1 MHANRTP
8 DGSVEP
14 VPSVPIEPVPWNDP
28 GSGRS
33 RRAGLRRGLVAV
45 LVLVIFSAGVL
56 VGQGA
61 HPEVL
66 GAAAAPDA
74 SAAASHQPGGPGSVV
89 PDGVPEDFGVFW
101 QALKLV
107 QDRFVDPTKLGD
119 ESLTWGAIRGM
130 VDSLGDTGHTVFLTP
145 DQVQAQSDQMSGRIS
160 GIGIMVDT
168 RAGVPLIISVFDG
181 SPADKAGLRAGDLIT
196 SVDGQATERLTL
208 DEVIKR
214 VRGAAGT
221 TVNLG
226 ITHRDGTTDEVP
238 IVRAEIV
245 VPTASWAFVPGTK
258 IADIRLAEFSQGAA
272 DGVRSALT
280 EALAQGAESVV
291 LDLRGNPGGLV
302 DEAINIA
309 GLFLPEGSTVY
320 GQQDRSGTRTE
331 VPTTSTPIAPDLPLV
346 VLTDYG
352 SASSSEIVA
361 AALRDNGRAQ
371 VIGQKTFGTG
381 TVLNLFPLSDGS
393 AIMLGVIEW
402 LTPKGETIFDVGIT
416 PDIEVKLPADGVPTE
431 PDLLKSQTRK
441 EFKQSLDTQLRQAV
455 KTLTDPVP
463 SASVSASPGADSSVS
478 PSAPPS
484 AAP

>member
-1 MHANRTP
+1 MHPDHTP
-8 DGSVEP
+8 SGP
-14 VPSVPIEPVPWNDP
+14 VDPVPWVPVAHHPRPDLA
-28 GSGRS
+28 S
-33 RRAGLRRGLVAV
+33 RRTRRTGLRPALLAVGLVAV
-45 LVLVIFSAGVL
+45 FSAGVL
-56 VGQGA
+56 VGQGG
-61 HPEVL
+61 HPEAV
-66 GAAAAPDA
+66 GVAAAADP
-74 SAAASHQPGGPGSVV
+74 SPAASYPAGGPGGVV
-89 PDGVPEDFGVFW
+89 PDGAPKDFGVFW
-101 QALKLV
+101 EALKLV
-107 QDRFVDPTKLGD
+107 EDRFVDPSKLGD

-168 RAGVPLIISVFDG
+168 RAGAPLIISVFDG

-196 SVDGQATERLTL
+196 SVDGQATERLSL

-214 VRGAAGT
+214 IRGAAGT
-221 TVNLG
+221 TVDLG
-226 ITHRDGTTDEVP
+226 ITHRDGSTDEVS

-280 EALAQGAESVV
+280 DALAQGAESVV

-302 DEAINIA
+302 DEAIAIA
-309 GLFLPEGSTVY
+309 GMFLPEGSTVY
-320 GQQDRSGTRTE
+320 GQQDRSGTRTQ
-331 VPTTSTPIAPDLPLV
+331 VPTTSSPLAPDLPLV

-361 AALRDNGRAQ
+361 AALKDNDRAQ

-402 LTPKGETIFDVGIT
+402 LTPKGETIFDEGIT
-416 PDIEVKLPADGVPTE
+416 PDVEVKLPADGVATE
-431 PDLLKSQTRK
+431 PDVLATQTRK
-441 EFKQSLDTQLRQAV
+441 EFRQGLDTQLQRAV
-455 KTLTDPVP
+455 KELTNP
-463 SASVSASPGADSSVS
+463 SP
-478 PSAPPS
+478 PSTAGPDAS
-484 AAP
+484 AAPSPEASAAP